1 MPGSI
6 SYVNTYVRRIVDD
19 ELDELFPSLPA
30 ILLDGPKGVGKT
42 ATALERAATV
52 WRLDDE
58 AQREVVA
65 ASPNLATEGDPPI
78 LVDEWQ
84 RVPAVFDSVRRAV
97 DADSSGERL
106 LLTGSAL
113 SPGSTH
119 SGAGRITTMR
129 MRPLSLYERIR
140 PDRYVSFAEL
150 LSGAAEIKGRTDI
163 GLRDYV
169 DEIVRGGF
177 PGIRHLGA
185 RALTRQLDSYLDR
198 IVDHELAELGHVV
211 RRPAALRAWLK
222 AYAAAES
229 TTASFEKI
237 RRAASPGSENPPA
250 KTTALPYVELL
261 SQLRILDPVEAWQP
275 TLNHLRNA
283 QQSPKH
289 HLADPALSARLVR
302 LGATG
307 LIRGEGPD
315 VMIPRDGTYLGGL
328 FEALATLSVRP
339 LAQSCDGRIYHLR
352 TENGRHEVDLIIET
366 DNGVLAI
373 EVKLGGSVGDSDVKH
388 LLWLKETLGSTLIDA
403 VVVNTGPFAYRR
415 EDGIAVIPL
424 ALLGP

>member
-1 MPGSI
+1 MPGTI
-6 SYVNTYVRRIVDD
+6 SYVDTYVRRVVDD
-19 ELDELFPSLPA
+19 ELDDLLPELPA

-52 WRLDDE
+52 WRLDE
-58 AQREVVA
+58 QAQRQVVG
-65 ASPNLATEGDPPI
+65 ASPDIATEGDPPI

-84 RVPAVFDSVRRAV
+84 RVPTVFDAVRRSV
-97 DADSSGERL
+97 DDDSSGGRF
-106 LLTGSAL
+106 LLTGSATA
-113 SPGSTH
+113 PGSTH

-129 MRPLSLYERIR
+129 MRPLALYERVQ
-140 PDRYVSFAEL
+140 PDQCVSFAEL
-150 LSGAAEIKGRTDI
+150 LSGGAEIGGRSDFE
-163 GLRDYV
+163 LRDYV

-177 PGIRHLGA
+177 PGIRHLET
-185 RALTRQLDSYLDR
+185 RAIGRQLDSYLDR
-198 IVDHELAELGHVV
+198 IVDHEFAELGHVV
-211 RRPAALRAWLK
+211 RRPATLWAWLK

-229 TTASFEKI
+229 TTTSFEKI
-237 RRAASPGSENPPA
+237 RKAASPGSENTPA

-261 SQLRILDPVEAWQP
+261 TQLRILDPVEAWQP
-275 TLNHLRNA
+275 SLNHLRNA

-302 LGATG
+302 LGATR
-307 LIRGEGPD
+307 LIRGDSPD

-339 LAQSCDGRIYHLR
+339 LAQRCDGRIYHLR
-352 TENGRHEVDLIIET
+352 TENGRHEVDLIIEA
-366 DNGVLAI
+366 DNGVLAM
-373 EVKLGGSVGDSDVKH
+373 EVKLGATVENTDAKHLSWLKKILGDS
-388 LLWLKETLGSTLIDA
+388 LIDA
-403 VVVNTGPFAYRR
+403 VVVNTGPYAYRR